1 MKFLLVTDLD
11 NTLVGDR
18 RATLTLNQR
27 LVARRD
33 HFYLVYAT
41 GRSLSSFQ
49 QLQQEFAAATGT
61 QLLEPDYLVTG
72 VGTEIYHQGQLDQDW
87 AARLDQ
93 NWQRQAIA
101 LFLESFPVLIP
112 QPEAE
117 QNPWKISYYL
127 QPPEISPNNSL
138 SNSGDNP
145 DLVSSILVR
154 TGKFLRAEGRRSP
167 QKLPNQ
173 SGDYYNSQVIDH
185 LRSQLTA
192 AGLAAQVIFS
202 SNEDVDILPC
212 QGDKGQAVA
221 YLMQKLKILPQFT
234 LVCGDSGNDIS
245 MFQQQT
251 LGVIVGNAQPELL
264 DWHNA
269 HPHNHRYLARSTHA
283 DAIWEAISHFQLL

>member
-18 RATLTLNQR
+18 RATINLNQR
-27 LVARRD
+27 LAARRD
-33 HFYLVYAT
+33 DFYLVYAT
-41 GRSLSSFQ
+41 GRSLSSYQ

-93 NWQRQAIA
+93 NWRRQAIA
-101 LFLESFPVLIP
+101 HFLESFPALIP

-127 QPPEISPNNSL
+127 QPLDISPKNSLNDSPDNSLDKSL

-145 DLVSSILVR
+145 DN
-154 TGKFLRAEGRRSP
+154 A
-167 QKLPNQ
+167 
-173 SGDYYNSQVIDH
+173 QVIDR
-185 LRSQLTA
+185 LRSQLTTT
-192 AGLAAQVIFS
+192 GLAAQVVFS
-202 SNEDVDILPC
+202 SNEDVDVLPC
-212 QGDKGQAVA
+212 HGDKGQAVV
-221 YLMQKLKILPQFT
+221 YLMQKLQIPPQFT

-264 DWHNA
+264 NWHKT
-269 HPHNHRYLARSTHA
+269 HPHNHRYLARSTYA
-283 DAIWEAISHFQLL
+283 DAIWEALRHFQLFTQ

>member
-61 QLLEPDYLVTG
+61 HLLEPDYLVTG

-101 LFLESFPVLIP
+101 LFLQSFPVLIP

-127 QPPEISPNNSL
+127 QPPDISLENSLDVSPDISLDNSLDTSLDNSPDNSL
-138 SNSGDNP
+138 SNSCDNS
-145 DLVSSILVR
+145 D
-154 TGKFLRAEGRRSP
+154 
-167 QKLPNQ
+167 
-173 SGDYYNSQVIDH
+173 NSQVIDH
-185 LRSQLTA
+185 LRSQLTT
-192 AGLAAQVIFS
+192 AGLAAQVVFS

-212 QGDKGQAVA
+212 HGDKGQAVA
-221 YLMQKLKILPQFT
+221 YLMHKLQIPPQST

-264 DWHNA
+264 DWHKANSSA
-269 HPHNHRYLARSTHA
+269 DRYLARSTYAH
-283 DAIWEAISHFQLL
+283 AIWEALSHFQLFTL

>member
-1 MKFLLVTDLD
+1 VKFLLVTDLD
-11 NTLVGDR
+11 NTLVGDD
-18 RATLTLNQR
+18 RATMTLNQR
-27 LVARRD
+27 LVALRH

-49 QLQQEFAAATGT
+49 QLQQEFATTTGT

-101 LFLESFPVLIP
+101 LFLESFPALIP

-127 QPPEISPNNSL
+127 QPPDNSLNNSP
-138 SNSGDNP
+138 DN
-145 DLVSSILVR
+145 
-154 TGKFLRAEGRRSP
+154 FL
-167 QKLPNQ
+167 
-173 SGDYYNSQVIDH
+173 DNSQVINN
-185 LRSQLTA
+185 LRSQLTT
-192 AGLAAQVIFS
+192 AGLAAQVVFS

-212 QGDKGQAVA
+212 HGDKGQAVA
-221 YLMQKLKILPQFT
+221 YLMQKLKILPQST

-245 MFQQQT
+245 LFQQQT

-264 DWHNA
+264 DWHKTHA
-269 HPHNHRYLARSTHA
+269 HNHRYLARSTHA
-283 DAIWEAISHFQLL
+283 HAIGEALSHFQLLTL